1 MKFRLITLVVIL
13 SLVSILSSQG
23 LTPMKIAGV
32 EVEGNNITT
41 ATVVKYTSGIV
52 EGKEFVP
59 GDFGKSVKKL
69 WATGFFSDIQ
79 IRLDKEAQ
87 EGLYITIIVEEA
99 PILGEVSFKGD
110 KKKRREI
117 EEELDLKK
125 GQRIRPHLLK
135 ESEESI
141 RKLLAGDGYLHPEI
155 DASLSE
161 GAIDNVR
168 DLTFNIKIKN
178 KVKIGDIRFHNNE
191 AFKDRKLRKEL
202 KDTKIQKWYMF
213 WRSNFDKDKF
223 REDKGLLA
231 KFYQTNGYKDFRILA
246 DSISYSENGKKMNID
261 FWIHEGNKYYFRN
274 FTWEG
279 NDLYETEALDYALDI
294 RKGDMYN
301 VEEFEKGVN
310 ERVHSLYMDRGY
322 IYSAINPIFTPV
334 EEDSLDVH
342 FSITENHQ
350 VSVRRLQI
358 TGNDRTRENVI
369 RREMKVIP
377 GEVFNRELLMR
388 SAREV
393 FILNYFAD
401 VRPDV
406 VPVDE
411 DEIDILVSVEEKS
424 SDQANANIGYS
435 AEFGLM
441 GGTGIQINNFRGK
454 GQQLAVN
461 LSQGVQG
468 SMQRSL
474 GYGLGGYQASQYKS
488 LSFSFTDPMVNDRP
502 ILLGF
507 SVFYYLRGQ
516 NRYYFSIPFDRE
528 MLGASFRTGT
538 RLKWPD
544 NYFRAFWTISASQK
558 TYKGNEEDLIEYGLL
573 GVSNSVGLSI
583 SQTLTRDSRNH
594 PEFPSRGSSF
604 AWTSTLSGGPLSSK
618 LLPINEN
625 FHKHTLKFDWFTNP
639 FWKAAIVSSW
649 QIGAIRELNSRHTE
663 TTIIP
668 IDEKFI
674 MGGSGI
680 PYGTLLRGY
689 QDNTVGPYK
698 RYPIGGRVMMK
709 YLTELR
715 IPFSDNP
722 TVYGLIFAEMGN
734 NWLNFGET
742 DPFDLKRSAGF
753 GIRMFMPMLGML
765 GFDMG
770 YGFDDIPMTE
780 KSPEGWRF
788 HVLFGMPF

>member
-1 MKFRLITLVVIL
+1 MKFNFFSLEVTISLVAIL
-13 SLVSILSSQG
+13 SAQG
-23 LTPMKIAGV
+23 LTPIKIAGV

-41 ATVVKYTSGIV
+41 ATVVKYTSGIL
-52 EGKEFVP
+52 EGKEMVP

-79 IRLDKEAQ
+79 IQLDKETP
-87 EGLYITIIVEEA
+87 EGLYITIIVEET
-99 PILGEVSFKGD
+99 PILGDVTFEGD
-110 KKKRREI
+110 KKKRRDI
-117 EEELDLKK
+117 EEELDLKT

-135 ESEESI
+135 ESVETI
-141 RKLLAGDGYLHPEI
+141 KRLLAEDGYLRSEV

-161 GAIDNVR
+161 GAMDNVR
-168 DLTFNIKIKN
+168 DLTFNIKTRN
-178 KVKIGDIRFHNNE
+178 KVKIGNIQFHNNE

-213 WRSNFDKDKF
+213 WRSNYDKDKF
-223 REDKGLLA
+223 REDKGLLT
-231 KFYQTNGYKDFRILA
+231 KFYQKNGYKDFRIVA
-246 DSISYSENGKKMNID
+246 DSISYSENEKKMSID
-261 FWIHEGNKYYFRN
+261 FWVHEGNKYYFRN

-279 NDLYETEALDYALDI
+279 NDLYETEALDYALNM
-294 RKGDMYN
+294 REGDLYN
-301 VEEFEKGVN
+301 LEEFEKAVN
-310 ERVHSLYMDRGY
+310 ERVHALYMDRGY
-322 IYSAINPIFTPV
+322 IYSAINPLFTPV
-334 EEDSLDVH
+334 GEDSLDVH

-350 VSVRRLQI
+350 VSVRKLKI

-411 DEIDILVSVEEKS
+411 DEIDILVTVEEKS

-441 GGTGIQINNFRGK
+441 GGAGVQMNNFRGK

-468 SMQRSL
+468 GMQRSF
-474 GYGLGGYQASQYKS
+474 GYGFGYQAAQYKS
-488 LSFSFTDPMVNDRP
+488 ISFSFTDPMVNDRP

-528 MLGASFRTGT
+528 MQGASFRIGK

-544 NYFRAFWTISASQK
+544 NYFRAFWTISTSQK
-558 TYKGNEEDLIEYGLL
+558 TYRGNEEDLIDYGLA
-573 GVSNSVGLSI
+573 GI
-583 SQTLTRDSRNH
+583 SHS
-594 PEFPSRGSSF
+594 
-604 AWTSTLSGGPLSSK
+604 GPLSSK
-618 LLPINEN
+618 LLPVLEN
-625 FHKHTLKFDWFTNP
+625 FHKHTFKFDWYTNP

-649 QIGAIRELNSRHTE
+649 QFGAIKELNSRHTE
-663 TTIIP
+663 NTIIP

-689 QDNTVGPYK
+689 QDNSVGPYK

-709 YLTELR
+709 YVTELR
-715 IPFSDNP
+715 FPFSDNP

-770 YGFDDIPMTE
+770 YGFDDIHLTE
-780 KSPEGWRF
+780 KNPEGWRF
-788 HVLFGMPF
+788 HVLFGMPL